1 MWRDIKGKVN
11 KLRNWE
17 RNRRKKTFSSGD
29 YYEFAFKNREGSSW
43 LSELCKQIEETDRL
57 LLVYDEINDDNLDL
71 LQNSLWYYEHI
82 DNYFS
87 NGEPSELWEKV
98 LNELIE
104 LRQLNSD
111 LDSLSNLEP
120 NRIIHYKALNIYKIN
135 NPMLNGAEQEVK
147 NTFLFNSELD
157 IVK

>member
-1 MWRDIKGKVN
+1 
-11 KLRNWE
+11 
-17 RNRRKKTFSSGD
+17 
-29 YYEFAFKNREGSSW
+29 EFAFKNREGSSW